1 MLSPQKNELLTDVG
15 PGSAAAGLVRS
26 YWLPI
31 ALSEQLA
38 QRNPLPVQPFGE
50 KLALFR
56 SGAGPLGLVAD
67 RCAHRGTSLSAG
79 AENFKTSGRV
89 DDNGIRCPYHGWLYD
104 VTGQC
109 LEQPGEPEQ
118 FKFCD
123 KVKLQAYPVQD
134 KYGFIWAYLGA
145 GAPPELAP
153 IDVLAREDGVRIN
166 TIGRWPCNYFQVL
179 ENMVDPVHVSVL
191 HQDTDFDQAKF
202 QAIPTLKVEPT
213 RWGLKTIAGR
223 PGYER
228 EVEFLFPTAVRLAL
242 PIMDPGIMLAFWAV
256 PMSATETWSFH
267 SWFLPLPQDTT
278 PQVREQK
285 IRRMKDFIY
294 ELDES
299 DPFHHAS
306 KVNVQD
312 KFACYSQ
319 GVIADRTDEHLGRTD
334 AGVSLLR
341 RLYLA
346 AMDDVQA
353 GKDPI
358 GLLRQPPGDV
368 VRFDNVF

>member
-1 MLSPQKNELLTDVG
+1 MLSPQKNELLTDIG
-15 PGSAAAGLVRS
+15 PGSAAAALMRS

-38 QRNPLPVQPFGE
+38 QRNPMPVQPLGE

-56 SGAGPLGLVAD
+56 DGSGRLGLVAD

-79 AENFKTSGRV
+79 AEHFKTAGRI
-89 DDNGIRCPYHGWLYD
+89 DLNGIRCSYHGWLYD
-104 VTGQC
+104 VSGQC
-109 LEQPGEPEQ
+109 REQPGEPQQ

-123 KVKLQAYPVQD
+123 KVKLKSYPVQD
-134 KYGFIWAYLGA
+134 RYGFIWAYLGA
-145 GAPPELAP
+145 GEPPELAP
-153 IDVLAREDGVRIN
+153 IDAVARKDGVRIN
-166 TIGRWPCNYFQVL
+166 TVGKWPCNYFQVL

-202 QAIPTLKVEPT
+202 QTIPTLKVETT

-228 EVEFLFPTAVRLAL
+228 EVEFLFPSAVRLAL
-242 PIMDPGIMLAFWAV
+242 PIMDPSIMLAFWALPV
-256 PMSATETWSFH
+256 SQTETWTYH
-267 SWFLPLPQDTT
+267 SWFLPLPFAT
-278 PQVREQK
+278 PPEVREQK
-285 IRRMKDFIY
+285 VNRMKKFIY

-299 DPFHHAS
+299 DPLHHAS

-319 GVIADRTDEHLGRTD
+319 GVVADRTDEHLGKTD
-334 AGVSLLR
+334 AGVTLLR
-341 RLYLA
+341 RLYLTA
-346 AMDDVQA
+346 IEDVKV
-353 GKDPI
+353 GKDPVGI
-358 GLLRQPPGDV
+358 SRTPMTEV
-368 VRFDNVF
+368 VIFENVF